1 MKLDQAGNNPRCI
14 GYVLTCFYVEQ
25 EGTQL
30 ECDIAHSFEDIENAH
45 NMLKIAAHMVENGFD
60 VSNTAVTQLN

>member
-1 MKLDQAGNNPRCI
+1 MKLEQAGNNPRCI

-30 ECDIAHSFEDIENAH
+30 ECDIAHSFEDIEKARD
-45 NMLKIAAHMVENGFD
+45 MLKIAAYMVEHGFD
-60 VSNTAVTQLN
+60 ASNTAVTRIN